1 VRFLAKSHGFDA
13 HVCGVC
19 AYKISAPMYTVVF
32 SVTKKKKESL
42 SALATQDKREGMS
55 RSEAGGGW
63 GGVGWG
69 GTCDK
74 QNAGNIVGGRVAKR
88 DNEEKN
94 CVFSEVLR
102 GTRGPVGVAKELVF
116 MPGDWKLLRGLEE
129 QQCPTAAAAHRVLII
144 CVVIICE
151 VN

>member
-1 VRFLAKSHGFDA
+1 MRFLAKSHGFDA

-42 SALATQDKREGMS
+42 SALATQDKRGCVS
-55 RSEAGGGW
+55 RSEAGGGV
-63 GGVGWG
+63 GGWG
-69 GTCDK
+69 GAGTCEK
-74 QNAGNIVGGRVAKR
+74 QNAGDIVGGRVVKG
-88 DNEEKN
+88 DKKEKK

-102 GTRGPVGVAKELVF
+102 GTRGPEGVAKELVF

-129 QQCPTAAAAHRVLII
+129 QQCPTAAAAQRVPNLPLI
-144 CVVIICE
+144 
-151 VN
+151 